1 MMKRFVLGLLL
12 TLASPAYAEGLD
24 LAPIRQ
30 DLDRAMN
37 SNGKAVWLIY
47 GAVSREK
54 IDEAI
59 KVLAPIKSR
68 VTVGVYGDDFM
79 GEDAREAF
87 KAAGLKV
94 CSKWGRDNLLTTL
107 HKPNDDGDL
116 NNNAMFDAKIRFS
129 ETDALIFEEGSR
141 QLETIAGEWE
151 MGGTMPGGAKKN
163 FFFANILSAELDGEA
178 PPSPTRI
185 TDDAKVGGVSG
196 LLSFE
201 GGRGCFEK

>member
-1 MMKRFVLGLLL
+1 MMKRIVLGLLL
-12 TLASPAYAEGLD
+12 ALASPAYAEGLD

-54 IDEAI
+54 IAEAI
-59 KVLAPIKSR
+59 KVLAPAKPR
-68 VTVGVYGDDFM
+68 VTVGVYGSDYPDDQ
-79 GEDAREAF
+79 ARTDF
-87 KAAGLKV
+87 KAAGFKV
-94 CSKWGRDNLLTTL
+94 CSRWGRDNLRTTL
-107 HKPNDDGDL
+107 HKPTSDGDL
-116 NNNAMFDAKIRFS
+116 KNNAMWDAKIRFS

-151 MGGTMPGGAKKN
+151 MGGSMPGAAKKN
-163 FFFANILSAELDGEA
+163 FFFANILSDELDGEA
-178 PPSPTRI
+178 PPRPTRV
-185 TDDAKVGGVSG
+185 TDDAKVGGVSS

>member
-12 TLASPAYAEGLD
+12 ALASPAYAEGLD

-30 DLDRAMN
+30 DLDRAMA

-54 IDEAI
+54 IAEAI
-59 KVLAPIKSR
+59 KVFAPIKSR
-68 VTVGVYGDDFM
+68 VTVGVYGDMFLD
-79 GEDAREAF
+79 DQARADF
-87 KAAGLKV
+87 KAAGFKV
-94 CSKWGRDNLLTTL
+94 CSKWGRDNLRTTL
-107 HKPNDDGDL
+107 HKPTSDGDL
-116 NNNAMFDAKIRFS
+116 KNNAMFDAKIRFS

-141 QLETIAGEWE
+141 QLEAIAGEWE

-163 FFFANILSAELDGEA
+163 FFFANILSDELDGEA
-178 PPSPTRI
+178 PPRPTRV
-185 TDDAKVGGVSG
+185 TDDAKVGGVSS